1 MAPKTTGKGFP
12 MAEKLYVRKGVT
24 SSNLTLED
32 IEMHVLSGGTA
43 YNTKVRD
50 DGRLIVSKGGLAEN
64 TSNFYRGHLVISN
77 GGVASG
83 LTTSSGG
90 NTHVSKGGLVK
101 NVTISSGGWLSL
113 CSGGSA
119 SEINV
124 RKSGNLS
131 GEPGAMASYISWT
144 PCEGNLHLNGG
155 VFSFA
160 SRMSGVH
167 YGSDNTRI
175 SSWTSPVSDKTI
187 PTSGSMCVMHG
198 GSANKITVN
207 YAAHL
212 QIYSG
217 GTASG
222 ATLTK
227 GITEL
232 YGGVAK
238 DTTLT
243 GGYMFVYNGGIVSG
257 ATTTDSGTAM
267 VYSGGTLTNCSG
279 NFYMEVYSGGTV
291 TDLKLT
297 SGGKLRVEKGAK
309 VANVTKEEGA
319 TIVLEK
325 GASIK
330 WKGALL
336 PEPSRDCDD
345 GWNNWLYDSRTKERN
360 RFLPASSDGVTL
372 QSGFTGEIKPDD
384 SNPSGASYWNY
395 VGYRDEVDFQK
406 ITLNSAARLSF
417 TVSAYGSV
425 KFTLWKLTYNPYKKD
440 AYTLKALQTRTFKGG
455 GGDTASI
462 LLEVLDSETE
472 YYISV
477 ESTDATKTGGENY
490 KIELNN
496 YMDGQ
501 GKPCTWFFADGDN
514 GYNGWLLDAH
524 KNPNTMLVSTTV
536 TGSNQAVKLDSGISK
551 TIAGVSYN
559 GFVGF
564 GDEIDYGKLKV
575 GADAKL
581 TFEVTAKDAAK
592 FTVYELLANGK
603 KKSVLSGKCK
613 KDHND
618 ISGDPVYVYT
628 NTKGVQLKKSGNYYL
643 CVQSTNAKKS
653 AIGTYYSVKVLT
665 YDTSL
670 SSMLN
675 EADFGMNS
683 GLDIPDGS
691 AGDILS
697 GLQDELNFG
706 QNSVENSLTGA
717 ASAPDALAASGQSGW
732 QDLAKLA

>member
-1 MAPKTTGKGFP
+1 MADQI
-12 MAEKLYVRKGVT
+12 YVRKGVT

-32 IEMHVLSGGTA
+32 IEMHVLNGGTA
-43 YNTKVRD
+43 YNTKVRE
-50 DGRLIVSKGGLAEN
+50 DGWLIVSKGGLAEN
-64 TSNFYRGHLVISN
+64 TSNFYLGRLVISN

-113 CSGGSA
+113 WSGGTA

-124 RKSGNLS
+124 RKGGNLQ
-131 GEPGAMASYISWT
+131 GGAGTTASYISWT
-144 PCEGNLHLNGG
+144 PCEGKLYLNDGA
-155 VFSFA
+155 FSFA

-198 GSANKITVN
+198 GSANKITVD

-212 QIYSG
+212 QIFSG

-222 ATLTK
+222 ATLSK

-243 GGYMFVYNGGIVSG
+243 GGFMYVYNGGIVSG
-257 ATTTDSGTAM
+257 VTTTDSGT
-267 VYSGGTLTNCSG
+267 VWVSSGGTLTNISG
-279 NFYMEVYSGGTV
+279 NVLVSVYKGGTV

-297 SGGKLRVEKGAK
+297 SGGELWVEKGAK
-309 VANVTKEEGA
+309 VANVTKEDGA
-319 TIVLEK
+319 TIELEK

-330 WKGALL
+330 WKGSLL

-360 RFLPASSDGVTL
+360 RFLPASSAGVTL
-372 QSGFTGEIKPDD
+372 QSGFTGQIKLDD
-384 SNPSGASYWNY
+384 SNPIGAAYYNY

-417 TVSAYGSV
+417 TVSAYGPV
-425 KFTLWKLTYNPYKKD
+425 KFTLWKLAYNDSKD
-440 AYTLKALQTRTFKGG
+440 KYTLKSLQTRTFKDS

-462 LLEVLDSETE
+462 LLEESAIGTE

-477 ESTDATKTGGENY
+477 ESKDATKTGGEHY
-490 KIELNN
+490 KVELN
-496 YMDGQ
+496 YYADTQDRRGT
-501 GKPCTWFFADGDN
+501 CFFADGDIGLN
-514 GYNGWLLDAH
+514 DWLLDSG
-524 KNPNTMLVSTTV
+524 KNPNPDLLSTTV
-536 TGSNQAVKLDSGISK
+536 TGSNQAVKLDSGISR
-551 TIAGVSYN
+551 TIASESYD

-564 GDEIDYGKLKV
+564 CDEIDYGKLKV

-603 KKSVLSGKCK
+603 KKSVLSGTCK

-618 ISGDPVYVYT
+618 MEGDPVYVYT
-628 NTKGVQLKKSGNYYL
+628 NKKGVQLKKSGNYYV

-653 AIGTYYSVKVLT
+653 AVGTYYSVKVLT
-665 YDTSL
+665 YDTSA

-675 EADFGMNS
+675 EADFGMNT
-683 GLDIPDGS
+683 GLDMPAAS
-691 AGDILS
+691 SGDILS

-706 QNSVENSLTGA
+706 QYSVENTQTGA
-717 ASAPDALAASGQSGW
+717 ASAPDSLPGSGQSCW
-732 QDLAKLA
+732 LDLAKLA